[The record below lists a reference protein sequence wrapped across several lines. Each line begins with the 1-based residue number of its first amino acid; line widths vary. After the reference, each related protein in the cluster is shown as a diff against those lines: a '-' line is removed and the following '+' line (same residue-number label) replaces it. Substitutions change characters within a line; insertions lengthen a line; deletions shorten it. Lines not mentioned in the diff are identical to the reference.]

1 MLELSMPELPM
12 ELLDTYRTR
21 TFRQLPE
28 LRLKTPAD
36 ALRFVNERGF
46 VFFWPIKGV
55 TLPSLWA
62 AVAGHRSVA
71 AQHDDPGHV
80 TWGWK
85 DDALDKRQ
93 WYYGKLLRGRAT
105 MIALEIA
112 PFFYAL
118 SANFGDPEHDYL
130 QLYEDG
136 LLSQP
141 AKAIYAALLKDG
153 PLDTVNLRRKIR
165 MTSKSSNSPFE
176 RGMVELQRD
185 CKILPVGVA
194 QTGSWRYSFVYEMV
208 HRYYPDL
215 PEQARL
221 ITRTMAREK
230 LMTLYF
236 NAVGA
241 ATAADARRLFQWKR
255 KEVDNTLNTM
265 VEFGHLHPGY
275 SVAGHTGEHYVFSR
289 LLA

>member
-1 MLELSMPELPM
+1 MPELPM
-12 ELLDTYRTR
+12 PELPIELLDTYRTR
-21 TFRQLPE
+21 TFRLLPE

-112 PFFYAL
+112 SFFSAL
-118 SANFGDPEHDYL
+118 SENFGDPEHDYL

-136 LLSQP
+136 
-141 AKAIYAALLKDG
+141 AFIATG
-153 PLDTVNLRRKIR
+153 PRPS
-165 MTSKSSNSPFE
+165 M
-176 RGMVELQRD
+176 QR
-185 CKILPVGVA
+185 
-194 QTGSWRYSFVYEMV
+194 F
-208 HRYYPDL
+208 
-215 PEQARL
+215 
-221 ITRTMAREK
+221 
-230 LMTLYF
+230 
-236 NAVGA
+236 
-241 ATAADARRLFQWKR
+241 
-255 KEVDNTLNTM
+255 
-265 VEFGHLHPGY
+265 
-275 SVAGHTGEHYVFSR
+275 
-289 LLA
+289 

>member
-1 MLELSMPELPM
+1 
-12 ELLDTYRTR
+12 
-21 TFRQLPE
+21 
-28 LRLKTPAD
+28 
-36 ALRFVNERGF
+36 
-46 VFFWPIKGV
+46 
-55 TLPSLWA
+55 
-62 AVAGHRSVA
+62 
-71 AQHDDPGHV
+71 
-80 TWGWK
+80 
-85 DDALDKRQ
+85 
-93 WYYGKLLRGRAT
+93 
-105 MIALEIA
+105 
-112 PFFYAL
+112 
-118 SANFGDPEHDYL
+118 
-130 QLYEDG
+130 
-136 LLSQP
+136 
-141 AKAIYAALLKDG
+141 
-153 PLDTVNLRRKIR
+153 
-165 MTSKSSNSPFE
+165 
-176 RGMVELQRD
+176 MVELQRD

-255 KEVDNTLNTM
+255 KEVDNTLNKM